1 MVRPLLARIAAFC
14 GGNCRPVRP
23 RLIQSVPGL
32 DPGANPFERFTQ
44 FVKVIAQVPKIEAD
58 KEIKKNGSTKPRA
71 NRKPGK

>member
-1 MVRPLLARIAAFC
+1 
-14 GGNCRPVRP
+14 
-23 RLIQSVPGL
+23 LIQSVPGL